1 MRYSLIILILI
12 GSLLNSCGRE
22 EVISDTPART
32 GTQTILALGD
42 SLTAGYGLPIES
54 SYPSQLEA
62 RLTTLGYH
70 YTLQNAGVS

>member
-12 GSLLNSCGRE
+12 SSFLTSCGRE

-42 SLTAGYGLPIES
+42 SLTA
-54 SYPSQLEA
+54 
-62 RLTTLGYH
+62 
-70 YTLQNAGVS
+70 

>member
-12 GSLLNSCGRE
+12 GSLLSSCGRE
-22 EVISDTPART
+22 EVISDTPIRT

-42 SLTAGYGLPIES
+42 SLTAGYGLPIEA

-70 YTLQNAGVS
+70 YTIQNAGVS

>member
-1 MRYSLIILILI
+1 MLI
-12 GSLLNSCGRE
+12 GSLLTSCGS
-22 EVISDTPART
+22 EVPLADTPIRT

-54 SYPSQLEA
+54 SYPSQLEV